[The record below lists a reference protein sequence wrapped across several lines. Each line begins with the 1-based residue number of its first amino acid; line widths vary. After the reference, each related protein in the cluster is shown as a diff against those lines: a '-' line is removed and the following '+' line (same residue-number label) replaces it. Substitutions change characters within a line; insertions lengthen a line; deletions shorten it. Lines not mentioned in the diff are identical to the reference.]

1 MESKNPFAAII
12 DSYKYEVKKADERG
26 LADTF
31 KKCSE
36 IFFRD
41 VTNEEIK
48 FNFRDVEYLD
58 GYFLFGMGTNSVVHF
73 HIDECPGWKFGIW
86 WGDKDEN
93 NNSVSGEFFAQF
105 EDTIDK
111 FKPSASQYCISITID
126 LDDDNLWS
134 LYDVRDE
141 IKYIANEP
149 YLAFCRDYC
158 YWDYNREYHSREEAK
173 AKYEKWMEC
182 HERKLQ
188 YTKIYNDKIID
199 YVQKR
204 ILPKYNGATLRD
216 NGEECTPRYD
226 VIAPLGLNS
235 DIVTEAGWYWLP
247 SNEDMNDLR
256 SIVKECRDQADQM
269 DFCWSSPVSEDI
281 LFYQENEEV

>member
-41 VTNEEIK
+41 ATNEEIK

-134 LYDVRDE
+134 LYDVRDA

-158 YWDYNREYHSREEAK
+158 YWDASCSTQKSIMTRLLIMCRNAFCQSITAQH
-173 AKYEKWMEC
+173 
-182 HERKLQ
+182 
-188 YTKIYNDKIID
+188 
-199 YVQKR
+199 YVITAR
-204 ILPKYNGATLRD
+204 NAPRDTMSLR
-216 NGEECTPRYD
+216 R
-226 VIAPLGLNS
+226 
-235 DIVTEAGWYWLP
+235 
-247 SNEDMNDLR
+247 
-256 SIVKECRDQADQM
+256 
-269 DFCWSSPVSEDI
+269 
-281 LFYQENEEV
+281 